1 MAWAWLNTFGEY
13 GPELI
18 LNPHLPLLFLNKS
31 LPSVCHP
38 GVILSRSLPINLEK
52 FSRASFG
59 AWHPTNLDT
68 YIHKTEMTDCDNC
81 PGFCAFP
88 TEFSVSKKLVYV
100 LKKNQNHIPTHKHM
114 VSNPCISIQQI
125 LLEGL
130 FACYDKWRLKW
141 YPATTAELFGAD
153 VVNIRIVMCILLEKH
168 REESYKS

>member
-1 MAWAWLNTFGEY
+1 MVRNGLSMTKHLWRV

-100 LKKNQNHIPTHKHM
+100 LKKTKTTFLPTNIWFLTLALAYSRSCWRGCLLVM
-114 VSNPCISIQQI
+114 INGDWSDIQQP
-125 LLEGL
+125 LLSFL
-130 FACYDKWRLKW
+130 
-141 YPATTAELFGAD
+141 EL
-153 VVNIRIVMCILLEKH
+153 ML
-168 REESYKS
+168 